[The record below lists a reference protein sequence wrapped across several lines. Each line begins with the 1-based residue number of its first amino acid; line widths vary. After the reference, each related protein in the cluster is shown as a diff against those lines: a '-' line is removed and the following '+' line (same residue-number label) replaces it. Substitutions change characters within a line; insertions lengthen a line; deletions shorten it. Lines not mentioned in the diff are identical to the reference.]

1 VLNGK
6 PLFGAAFFFA
16 FTVLKEIRLASA
28 VWPCSITDV
37 ARKCPTNPKKRMLD
51 GDALDPSCE

>member
-1 VLNGK
+1 LFRVDGK

-37 ARKCPTNPKKRMLD
+37 ARKCPINPKNP
-51 GDALDPSCE
+51 ALDDPA